1 MEDRKELHFT
11 EYWSQAEI
19 YLKGFLRAR
28 IYSERDRDDI
38 LQEIALA
45 AWKKFPDLDQKKGSF
60 RSWVLGIARIECLK
74 YMRSVDS
81 DKNIF
86 DEELLESA
94 ARVEAEAHDSIQ
106 DIYRNL
112 ENCIKKLPEDKVSLL
127 RMKYYQKMAI
137 VEMASEF
144 GISEA
149 ATKERL
155 YRLRKD
161 LKLCVKRSS
170 EQ

>member
-1 MEDRKELHFT
+1 MEDRNELHFT
-11 EYWSQAEI
+11 EYWSQAEPC
-19 YLKGFLRAR
+19 LKGFLRAS

-38 LQEIALA
+38 LQEIALT
-45 AWKKFPDLDQKKGSF
+45 AWKKFPDFDQKKGSF
-60 RSWVLGIARIECLK
+60 RSWVQGIARIEYLR
-74 YMRSVDS
+74 YMRSLDS
-81 DKNIF
+81 DRNVF

-94 ARVEAEAHDSIQ
+94 ARIEAEAHDDIQ

-112 ENCIKKLPEDKVSLL
+112 EKCIKKLPEDKISLL
-127 RMKYYQKMAI
+127 RMKYYQKIYIA
-137 VEMASEF
+137 EMAENL

-161 LKLCVKRSS
+161 LKACIKRSS